1 MTVLSLQW
9 LLARPRRP
17 AAMTRSRWPA
27 IVTRHLSPAR
37 GPVPPGRRT
46 YPDLFFADPAAVE
59 DDSRRMRHGTHR
71 AVPQLS
77 WPASQWRLPD

>member
-9 LLARPRRP
+9 LLARPRR
-17 AAMTRSRWPA
+17 RGV
-27 IVTRHLSPAR
+27 VTRRLGSAR
-37 GPVPPGRRT
+37 GPVPPERRT

-59 DDSRRMRHGTHR
+59 DDSRRMRHGTNR
-71 AVPQLS
+71 AAPQPS